1 MLYIPIFL
9 GIPIPVG
16 IRLFGNMTAEMTG
29 KSIKQLFK
37 KLDDRDF
44 QILYLFREGPAT
56 RYQILMRTKPS
67 GGRNPQIPRS
77 TLYRKIDEKLVPL
90 GFLEEIARE
99 SFEKGS
105 LRHDKPVYILTPL
118 KGIVAS
124 LVYENKP
131 LGDLEGWFRWL
142 LQFNMDL
149 SEVNVDPK
157 FYIWTVLYAC
167 GDHPEWFPPKLRS
180 VGEKMKKEFEGPNRI
195 TMEIFKKGFIE
206 AYEEQKK
213 GKHSQKR

>member
-1 MLYIPIFL
+1 M
-9 GIPIPVG
+9 PIPVG
-16 IRLFGNMTAEMTG
+16 IRLFGNMTDEMTG

-44 QILYLFREGPAT
+44 QILHLFREGPAT
-56 RYQILMRTKPS
+56 RYQILMKTRLPKGT
-67 GGRNPQIPRS
+67 NPQIPRN
-77 TLYRKIDEKLVPL
+77 TVYRRINEKLVPL

-149 SEVNVDPK
+149 SGVNVDPK

-167 GDHPEWFPPKLRS
+167 GDHPEWFPPELRAI
-180 VGEKMKKEFEGPNRI
+180 GEKMKKDFEGPNKI
-195 TMEIFKKGFIE
+195 TMNILKEGFIK

-213 GKHSQKR
+213 ERTSQK

>member
-9 GIPIPVG
+9 GMPIPLG
-16 IRLFGNMTAEMTG
+16 IRLFGNMTDEMTG
-29 KSIKQLFK
+29 KSIKQLFQ

-44 QILYLFREGPAT
+44 LILYLFRRGPAT
-56 RYQILMRTKPS
+56 RYQILMRTKLPE
-67 GGRNPQIPRS
+67 GKNPQIPRN
-77 TLYRKIDEKLVPL
+77 TVYRRINEKLVPL

-105 LRHDKPVYILTPL
+105 LRHDKPVYIPTL

-124 LVYENKP
+124 LVYENLP

-149 SEVNVDPK
+149 SGVNVGPK

-167 GDHPEWFPPKLRS
+167 GDHPEWFPPKLRT
-180 VGEKMKKEFEGPNRI
+180 VGEKMKKDFEGPNKI
-195 TMEIFKKGFIE
+195 TMEIFKEGFIKS
-206 AYEEQKK
+206 YEEQKK
-213 GKHSQKR
+213 GKHSKKR